1 MYVYIMLLKNVN
13 NFLYIYMIRLN
24 IFIFRAKFNINY
36 QLSNFPILEQYHN
49 IEIFNSLYK

>member
-1 MYVYIMLLKNVN
+1 MLKNVN

-24 IFIFRAKFNINY
+24 ILIFRAKFNINY
-36 QLSNFPILEQYHN
+36 QLSKFPILEQYHN

>member
-1 MYVYIMLLKNVN
+1 MLLKNVN